1 MYDGF
6 RRVAY
11 RWPRPIPTAIPG
23 LRPDGTVGTTLGQ
36 DSSIT
41 DHALLEA
48 WRGGDRDAAEKLL
61 GRHFATVYRYFL
73 ARLGS
78 HATSDAED
86 LTQRTFEA
94 CVVGRE
100 RVRTDMRAYLY
111 GVARRLL
118 MQEWKRR
125 RVRGEVITPS
135 QADLEARGRTP
146 SSALRRAD
154 AWELLSDALSELPL
168 EFSSVLERFFLEE
181 QSIAIIAEELGIAK
195 GTVKSRL
202 HRGKAMLRKELTR
215 IESNTALRE
224 SSLEIVA
231 KRDED

>member
-1 MYDGF
+1 MSTEGS
-6 RRVAY
+6 RR
-11 RWPRPIPTAIPG
+11 
-23 LRPDGTVGTTLGQ
+23 
-36 DSSIT
+36 
-41 DHALLEA
+41 DHELLEA
-48 WRGGDRDAAEKLL
+48 WRAGNRDAAEQLL
-61 GRHFATVYRYFL
+61 AKHFSTVYRYFL
-73 ARLGS
+73 ARLGA
-78 HATSDAED
+78 HASSDAED

-118 MQEWKRR
+118 MQEWKKR

-135 QADLEARGRTP
+135 QAELEARGRTP

-154 AWELLSDALSELPL
+154 AWELLSDALSGLPL
-168 EFSSVLERFFLEE
+168 EFSAVLERFFLEE
-181 QSIAIIAEELGIAK
+181 QSIASIAEELGIAK

-202 HRGKAMLRKELTR
+202 HRGKAMLRKELER
-215 IESNTALRE
+215 VESSSALRQ

-231 KRDED
+231 RRRDGEEE